1 MKKIHLLI
9 IDPQNSFAKKV
20 DANDQQTLHN
30 GELCVPGAW
39 EDMERL
45 ATMIDRIGDKIDDIT
60 VTLDSHHQLHIAHPM
75 WWKLSNG
82 ERPGPFTS
90 VREDKGIFVGTQFD
104 ASGNPHDVGEMMV
117 SNPGF
122 MEWTMKYIRTLEANQ
137 RYPHMIWPE
146 HCLIGTPGHN
156 VVKPLQDSL
165 FKWEKDN
172 LAFYN
177 KVTKGSNYRT
187 EHFSAVQSEVPDE
200 DDATT
205 QPNAAFINTVNDS
218 DIILLAGEA
227 SSHCVANT
235 VRDMVAFFGANSD
248 EFIKKVICLTDAM
261 SPVPG
266 FEDKGTEFIDDMKKL
281 GMKTSTTVDYLS
293 I

>member
-9 IDPQNSFAKKV
+9 IDPQNSFAKEV
-20 DANDQQTLHN
+20 DLNDQQKLHD

-45 ATMIDRIGDKIDDIT
+45 AAMIDRIGDKIDDIT

-82 ERPGPFTS
+82 DRPGPLTQ
-90 VREDKGIFVGTQFD
+90 VREDNGVFIGTQFD
-104 ASGNPHDVGEMMV
+104 ASGNAHDVGEMMV

-122 MEWTMKYIRTLEANQ
+122 HAWTLDYIRTLTKED

-156 VVKPLQDSL
+156 VVEPLQNAL
-165 FKWEKDN
+165 FKWESEN

-187 EHFSAVQSEVPDE
+187 EHFSAVQSEVVDP

-205 QPNAAFINTVNDS
+205 QPNAFFIDEINKA

-235 VRDMVAFFGANSD
+235 LRDMVTFFGSNGD
-248 EFIKKVICLTDAM
+248 EFVKKVVCLTDAM
-261 SPVPG
+261 SPVAG
-266 FEDKGTEFIDDMKKL
+266 FEDKAQEFIDDMTKL
-281 GMKTSTTVDYLS
+281 GMKTTTTVDYLA